1 MSFIKLQNFFWASNL
16 QQTYVLCGLMLLMS
30 NFVISHAVAQPT
42 PLGTYH
48 FFTSATSDTPV
59 VWGSPIVPVEYDETG
74 DHGHILARARVFAT
88 FYAMASEEA
97 VLGPIAGGMFENV
110 DNIAPTFG
118 MVVADFQLENG
129 KLNFPLKGK
138 LETEWGD
145 APVAVALAQ
154 TTFDHGLHTTKKSYC
169 TFLGDGDII
178 DEPSQAYNIS
188 SFIILAHSSL
198 SDTDMMT
205 CFRNNIAFMFGL
217 ITPVFEVVRKMEP
230 KHLMIFDFG
239 MYPQLLLNTAIC
251 RKNKSNDISDCT
263 IQALTSGH
271 KYIVNDVLGGR

>member
-1 MSFIKLQNFFWASNL
+1 LKKFILVSNL
-16 QQTYVLCGLMLLMS
+16 QRTYALCGLVILMS
-30 NFVISHAVAQPT
+30 NFVTPHAVAENT
-42 PLGTYH
+42 PPHPLDTYY
-48 FFTSATSDTPV
+48 FFTSATTDTPIF
-59 VWGSPIVPVEYDETG
+59 WDSPIVPVEYDETG
-74 DHGHILARARVFAT
+74 DHGHILARARAFAA

-129 KLNFPLKGK
+129 KLTFPLKDK

-154 TTFDHGLHTTKKSYC
+154 TTVGSYC
-169 TFLGDGDII
+169 IFLGDGDII
-178 DEPSQAYNIS
+178 YEPRQAYNIS
-188 SFIILAHSSL
+188 SFVILAHSSL
-198 SDTDMMT
+198 SDGDMMT

-217 ITPVFEVVRKMEP
+217 IPPLFDVMRKMES

-251 RKNKSNDISDCT
+251 RKDKPNDILDCT
-263 IQALTSGH
+263 IQALNSGH
-271 KYIVNDVLGGR
+271 KYIVNDILGG